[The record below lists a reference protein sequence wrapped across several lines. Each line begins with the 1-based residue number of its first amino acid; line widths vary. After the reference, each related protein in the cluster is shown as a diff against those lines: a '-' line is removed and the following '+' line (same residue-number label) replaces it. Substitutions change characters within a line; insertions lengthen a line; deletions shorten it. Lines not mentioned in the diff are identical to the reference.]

1 MTRRSRE
8 DLNMTVYSLAYLTS
22 VPFSPADAL
31 VLAGK
36 LGYRHT
42 GVRIAPASPGGDFSP
57 LSTDA
62 VMLRETIARAK
73 DSGAT
78 VFDVEIARLAADFKV
93 EAFARFLETC
103 GALGAR
109 AILVAGDDPDESRLT
124 ASFAAFCDAA
134 AKYGLTADLEFM
146 PWTKVPNAR
155 AALRVVS
162 NAGRP
167 NGRILVDTLH
177 AGRSA
182 TTLADIAAI
191 PRAMLSYAQLCDA
204 PGEIP
209 ATHEGLIHTAR
220 NARLLP
226 GEGGIDLVGILSQ
239 LPVDLPISLEIPHA
253 ERLPALGPEEWG
265 RQALAAAKIVV
276 AKREAIVAKMKAGTR

>member
-1 MTRRSRE
+1 MTA
-8 DLNMTVYSLAYLTS
+8 YSLAYLTS
-22 VPFSPADAL
+22 VPLSPADAL
-31 VLAGK
+31 VLAAR

-42 GVRIAPASPGGDFSP
+42 GVRIAPASPGGEFHP
-57 LSTDA
+57 LATDA
-62 VMLRETIARAK
+62 AMLRETIARTK
-73 DSGAT
+73 DTGAT
-78 VFDVEIARLAADFKV
+78 VFDVEIVRLAADFKV
-93 EAFARFLETC
+93 GAFAPLLETC

-109 AILVAGDDPDESRLT
+109 AILVAGDDPDEARLT

-146 PWTKVPNAR
+146 PWTKVPNAK
-155 AALRVVS
+155 AALRIVS
-162 NAGRP
+162 NAARP
-167 NGRILVDTLH
+167 NGRILVDALH

-220 NARLLP
+220 FARLLP
-226 GEGGIDLVGILSQ
+226 GEGGIDLVGMLSQ
-239 LPVDLPISLEIPHA
+239 LPAGLPISLEIPNA
-253 ERLPALGPEEWG
+253 ERLPVLGAEEWG
-265 RQALAAAKIVV
+265 RQALAAAKTVV
-276 AKREAIVAKMKAGTR
+276 AKRDALVARQTKAESR